1 MNDCKEKCIP
11 CDITINNILGTDS
24 EFLQDISLYQ
34 EIIGSLIYLMTCTR
48 PDLSYIVTKLS

>member
-11 CDITINNILGTDS
+11 CDITINSILGTDS